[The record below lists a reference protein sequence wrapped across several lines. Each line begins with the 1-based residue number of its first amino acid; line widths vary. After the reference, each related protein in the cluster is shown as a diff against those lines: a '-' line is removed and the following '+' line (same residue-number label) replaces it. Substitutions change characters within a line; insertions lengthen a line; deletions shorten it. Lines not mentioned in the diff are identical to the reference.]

1 MVKYHGCDYERTE
14 FEVRFRDQVSER
26 LLESA
31 DRVLRESGIHRI
43 SVRRIVL
50 DADMSTMNVY
60 SRFGSLSGLLD
71 QLVAEGFEQFEA
83 TLNSFVPTNDPV
95 DDLVQFAGTYRSWV
109 LEHPAKYRL
118 MMTTAAAEYEAGPQA
133 LEARRHLID
142 TLAERVVAARATRP
156 NDTAPMTP
164 DEAARVVLSMLHGML
179 MLELDGVVLELDAP
193 DVWAERFATVIRFG
207 LSRAVSDAA

>member
-1 MVKYHGCDYERTE
+1 M
-14 FEVRFRDQVSER
+14 RFRDHVSER

-43 SVRRIVL
+43 SVRRIAL

-83 TLNSFVPTNDPV
+83 TLNEVAPSNDAV
-95 DDLVQFAGTYRSWV
+95 ADLVRFGKTYRAWV
-109 LEHPAKYRL
+109 LEQPAKYRL
-118 MMTTAAAEYEAGPQA
+118 MMTTGASEYEAGPQA
-133 LEARRHLID
+133 LEARRHLMDMI
-142 TLAERVVAARATRP
+142 AERVLAARATRR
-156 NDTAPMTP
+156 NGDVAKLTAE
-164 DEAARVVLSMLHGML
+164 EAAQIVLSMLHGML

-193 DVWAERFATVIRFG
+193 DVWAERFAAVIRFG
-207 LSRAVSDAA
+207 LSQSVSDAA